1 VYEDTY
7 TWLFVQDFGGVAVE
21 DGDTG
26 TSEASKAENRGIERG
41 VALATVSNLLG
52 HTSPTIT
59 LRYAYLSLKHLT
71 SAVRVLDPHSASSHD
86 N

>member
-1 VYEDTY
+1 MYEDTY
-7 TWLFVQDFGGVAVE
+7 TWLFVQDFDGVAVE

-26 TSEASKAENRGIERG
+26 TSEVSKAENRGIERG

-52 HTSPTIT
+52 HTPPTIT

-71 SAVRVLDPHSASSHD
+71 STVRVLDPHSASSHD